1 MRTVLRMFTIAGV
14 AALLALGALPA
25 AQASA
30 RTVLTVSDSASYEYY
45 KSCSDIPPYVCGTYP
60 NTIFIM
66 IQVQNRP
73 RPYAPITVGYRIVNG
88 TAVAGQDFLGPTS
101 GTVTIPANA
110 FQAYVQVQLV
120 VDSVAEPNET
130 FTVRLTSSSVP
141 ADISDTGTGTI
152 NDGGVIPADCNLSR
166 ADASTV
172 SLTCSN
178 RPASQRW
185 LETIQCGE
193 DFTAVFVNGNTV
205 TGNGT
210 STARCTSRP
219 YMGSSFTVLP

>member
-14 AALLALGALPA
+14 AALLALGTLPA
-25 AQASA
+25 AQASS

-45 KSCSDIPPYVCGTYP
+45 KSCSDSPPFACGTFG
-60 NTIFIM
+60 NTIFIT
-66 IQVQNRP
+66 IQVKNRP
-73 RPYAPITVGYRIVNG
+73 RPDAPITVGYQIVNG

-101 GTVTIPANA
+101 GTVTIPVNA
-110 FQAYVQVQLV
+110 SQDYVPVQLI
-120 VDSVAEPNET
+120 VDSVTEPTET

-141 ADISDTGTGTI
+141 ADISDTGTGMI

-193 DFTAVFVNGNTV
+193 EFTTLLVNGNAV

-219 YMGSSFTVLP
+219 YMHSYFTVLP